1 MTTRRKPGKPKQAKK
16 AQLCLEVEYNSACTD
31 PEGLANAH
39 DRLVETALSTPGIME
54 EYGEPHLGPCWVA
67 GKGALGARHLDL
79 LGGQIQIDVEDGAA
93 NITSALQRID
103 PSEPE
108 GNGGVQQKPCDD
120 EDVEDRESWRA
131 YNGALDG
138 VESLLLALATEG
150 VLTIDSQA
158 GVDRALQA
166 TLNALENQF

>member
-1 MTTRRKPGKPKQAKK
+1 
-16 AQLCLEVEYNSACTD
+16 LLETV
-31 PEGLANAH
+31 
-39 DRLVETALSTPGIME
+39 LSTPGITD
-54 EYGEPHLGPCWVA
+54 EYGEPHFGPCWVA
-67 GKGALGARHLDL
+67 STDSLGARHLDL
-79 LGGQIQIDVEDGAA
+79 LGDQIQIDVEDGAA

-108 GNGGVQQKPCDD
+108 GNGGIQQKPYDD

-138 VESLLLALATEG
+138 VESLLLALAAEG
-150 VLTIDSQA
+150 VLTTDNQI